1 MACDGNAMKKPK
13 AIAEHN
19 KATCSYASAEPLFG
33 DELFRATLERAVAQ
47 GMEGLALMDEQNTFV
62 YMNEACAAMY
72 GFTKSELLGTS
83 WKALYDPDQIALLD
97 TQALPALQAQG
108 QWRGELVARRKDGRL
123 FYVELSLQQLTDVQY
138 ANARV
143 ACACRDITER
153 KWAEA
158 ALRES
163 EERYALALQ
172 GSNDG
177 HWDWS
182 LDTNYC
188 YYSPRWK
195 ELLGYDDHELDN
207 HYRSFLDRLHPDDLG
222 CVTAAVQ
229 AHISH
234 RDRYQVEVR
243 LRHKSGVYRWFRS
256 RGQAVW
262 NGKGLAVRMAGVLT
276 DITEHKQAE
285 ERFRLVVESAPCGM
299 VMVDR
304 DGAMVLINSHI
315 EVLFD
320 YRRDELIGRPVE
332 LLLPARLRHENPM
345 RHAALSA
352 APGVKPQPGRGDWYG
367 LRKDGTEFP
376 IEIGLNPMSTQ
387 EGLMVLSSIVDITER
402 KRTENAIRRAHDEL
416 EARVQTR
423 TAELTASNAALG
435 HEIRQRQ
442 CAEAAL
448 KQLNETLQERANVLM
463 DLNQELEAF
472 TYSVSHDLR
481 TPLRHL
487 DGFADL
493 LRKHAQADL
502 DAKGRHYLTII
513 SSAAKRMGI
522 LIDDLLAFSRIG
534 RVEFS
539 KRPVSLHTLVEEVL
553 RDCQSDMQGRR
564 VRWNIGELSDV
575 VGDAAMLRLVF
586 ANLMGNALKYTR
598 DRHEAIID
606 IGHGAGREDEVVV
619 FVRDNG
625 VGFDPRYAHRLF
637 GVFQRL
643 HTAHEFEGN
652 GIGLANVRR
661 IIHRHGGR
669 TWAEGQPDAG
679 ATFWFSLPVSPKA
692 QP

>member
-1 MACDGNAMKKPK
+1 M
-13 AIAEHN
+13 
-19 KATCSYASAEPLFG
+19 
-33 DELFRATLERAVAQ
+33 
-47 GMEGLALMDEQNTFV
+47 
-62 YMNEACAAMY
+62 
-72 GFTKSELLGTS
+72 
-83 WKALYDPDQIALLD
+83 D
-97 TQALPALQAQG
+97 TQAFPALQAHG
-108 QWRGELVARRKDGRL
+108 HWRGELVAKKKDGRL
-123 FYVELSLQQLTDVQY
+123 FYAELSLQQLQGAQY

-143 ACACRDITER
+143 AWACRDITER

-207 HYRSFLDRLHPDDLG
+207 HHHTFLEHLHPDDLDR
-222 CVTAAVQ
+222 VQAAVQ

-234 RDRYQVEVR
+234 RAPYQIEVR
-243 LRHKSGVYRWFRS
+243 LRHKSGAYRSFRA
-256 RGQAVW
+256 RGQAIW
-262 NGKGLAVRMAGVLT
+262 NGKGPAVRMAGVLT

-299 VMVDR
+299 VMVNE
-304 DGAMVLINSHI
+304 DGAMVLINSQV
-315 EVLFD
+315 ERLFG
-320 YRRDELIGRPVE
+320 YRRDELIGRPVDM
-332 LLLPARLRHENPM
+332 LLPEGYRQGHPM
-345 RHAALSA
+345 HPAALSA
-352 APGVKPQPGRGDWYG
+352 APSAGPTWGSRDWYG

-376 IEIGLNPMSTQ
+376 IEIGLNPMSAQ
-387 EGLMVLSSIVDITER
+387 EGLMALSSIVDITER
-402 KRTENAIRRAHDEL
+402 KRTEEAIRRAHDEL

-435 HEIRQRQ
+435 QQIRQRQ
-442 CAEAAL
+442 SAEEAL
-448 KQLNETLQERANVLM
+448 TRLNETLQERANALIDV
-463 DLNQELEAF
+463 NQELEAF
-472 TYSVSHDLR
+472 SYSVSHDLR

-493 LRKHAQADL
+493 LRKHVQAHL
-502 DAKGRHYLTII
+502 DEKGCHYLTII

-534 RVEFS
+534 RSEFS
-539 KRPVSLHTLVEEVL
+539 RGPVSLHKVIEEVL
-553 RDCQSDMQGRR
+553 RDLQSDVQGRQIC
-564 VRWNIGELSDV
+564 WNIGRLSDV
-575 VGDAAMLRLVF
+575 MGDAAMLRLVF
-586 ANLMGNALKYTR
+586 TNLIGNALKYTR
-598 DRHEAIID
+598 DRPEAVIE

-625 VGFDPRYAHRLF
+625 VGFDPQYAHRLF

-679 ATFWFSLPVSPKA
+679 ATFWVALPMPRQA